1 MKIYLDS
8 LGSFYSIN
16 HEAKETRRIN
26 KSNER
31 IGIISLIGI
40 IMYIAFLISGWLKWL
55 DIIKISVKG
64 TIAKNAIKKD

>member
-1 MKIYLDS
+1 MIYLS
-8 LGSFYSIN
+8 LSGCIEQS
-16 HEAKETRRIN
+16 RID

>member
-8 LGSFYSIN
+8 LDSFYSIN

-26 KSNER
+26 KPNER

-40 IMYIAFLISGWLKWL
+40 IMYIAFLISGWLK
-55 DIIKISVKG
+55 
-64 TIAKNAIKKD
+64 

>member
-1 MKIYLDS
+1 MKIYVDS
-8 LGSFYSIN
+8 LDSFYSIN

-40 IMYIAFLISGWLKWL
+40 IMYVAF
-55 DIIKISVKG
+55 
-64 TIAKNAIKKD
+64 